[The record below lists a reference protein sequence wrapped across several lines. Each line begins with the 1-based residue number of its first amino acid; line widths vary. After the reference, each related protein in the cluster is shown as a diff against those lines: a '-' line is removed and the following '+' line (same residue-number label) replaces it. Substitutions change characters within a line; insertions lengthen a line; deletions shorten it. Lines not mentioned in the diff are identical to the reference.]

1 MIKIIRVL
9 VNLILITT
17 NNELPRLLPKSLFE
31 KGIPRNLP
39 PSYYYYSE
47 KATYFALPKIFAA
60 LGIKKKIRP
69 TSLFTNFSCV

>member
-1 MIKIIRVL
+1 MIKIIKVL

-39 PSYYYYSE
+39 PSYYYYSG
-47 KATYFALPKIFAA
+47 KATYFALPKVFAA
-60 LGIKKKIRP
+60 LGIKKNQ
-69 TSLFTNFSCV
+69 T